1 VSGSIDVEFIDS
13 GREPK
18 EKPDPK
24 YPNGKPVSLLKYA
37 LQKGCTVNLPY
48 PAPRCGLYK
57 VTCRS
62 CGFTAVITVAGR
74 PDDPNILTLPCK
86 GN

>member
-1 VSGSIDVEFIDS
+1 MSIDVQFIDS
-13 GREPK
+13 GREPQ

-24 YPNGKPVSLLKYA
+24 YPHGKPVSLLKHA
-37 LQKGCTVNLPY
+37 LAKGCTRNLPY
-48 PAPRCGLYK
+48 PAPRCGMYQ

-62 CGFTAVITVAGR
+62 CGFTALITVAGR
-74 PDDPNILTLPCK
+74 PDDPNIITLPCK